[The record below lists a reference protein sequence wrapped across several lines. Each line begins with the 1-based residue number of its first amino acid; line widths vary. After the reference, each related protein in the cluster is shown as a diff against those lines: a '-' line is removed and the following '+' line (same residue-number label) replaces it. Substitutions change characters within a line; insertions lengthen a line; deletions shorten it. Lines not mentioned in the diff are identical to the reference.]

1 MVTEVTAQ
9 DIAPR
14 EDPREVG
21 QEYATGTIDVDGT
34 GAGSLTVSL
43 SGELSERG
51 LGLLANATSDDGTA
65 TTSALSPGSVTID
78 VSGATADSTVTVE
91 VVVSED
97 GFAL

>member
-1 MVTEVTAQ
+1 MVTEVTSQ
-9 DIAPR
+9 DMAPR

-21 QEYATGTIDVDGT
+21 QEYAEGTIDVDGT

-43 SGELSERG
+43 SGELSELG
-51 LGLLANATSDDGTA
+51 LGLLTEATSDDGTA
-65 TTSALSPGSVTID
+65 TTSAVGSDSVDVD

-91 VVVSED
+91 VIVSED